1 MDKYFNLEYRGE
13 GNCAMVFAD
22 PQTRQVYRLVKSNA
36 TRKVRKL
43 LRASVTNHDEEL
55 SHKINM
61 FVRKEL
67 EKVISY
73 MNNIMKPLLSSRYV
87 VSPNLKI
94 LHKKFGE
101 QAVLLAGEARPAH
114 RKNSPADNVDPD
126 VQCALVLPDCCFVC
140 NSDWNESNA
149 VSSFGNSMHLNSPI
163 CQEDL
168 RRSNSCCSA
177 DSQESS
183 PIAEHLDDSLDA
195 NSSAGDEVDEVDSY
209 SFSSAFYLGNER
221 MEDSSL
227 HICELRD
234 IRDVQDVSEVRSCLD
249 TTNSMAGSVKSEGE
263 PVFTLSIEIK
273 PKKSFMTKSSSDD
286 FNQVCRFCMHQHLK
300 TKSGQWPQTSS
311 YCPLDLFSGNKHRM
325 KHALW
330 SLIKTPQ
337 NNLKICKNGKEVYG
351 SEIRQNL
358 SAILSTWFPS
368 NPNRTKKLI
377 SVFLDLVIEV
387 LLTRP
392 STDQNSDPCPA
403 KPGTPVRNFCSQKCD
418 SSSFVYC
425 EDEKSEE
432 LPQGCVLEK
441 IYSLQSLDDLDIEGV
456 YPLYKQLKTRMEKE
470 PWLINHWCL
479 NGPYDDVSWLLG
491 RDGEHLSDLDPDSLD
506 YAVLKVKRFLVSKTL
521 QDCSIIAAIQPV
533 TKSIQHKQDFLRFDG
548 DLYNFSVKVI
558 DLDPKPFEKVETYYR
573 QASDIAKTFAET
585 SSAFTKDCDS
595 F

>member
-1 MDKYFNLEYRGE
+1 MVVSHLDLEDISKALSKGE
-13 GNCAMVFAD
+13 GGAGGGVKEHNGTKPGGRCSKLRPGQVSGREKQRLPSSAHNTQRRF
-22 PQTRQVYRLVKSNA
+22 TRQGQG
-36 TRKVRKL
+36 
-43 LRASVTNHDEEL
+43 
-55 SHKINM
+55 M
-61 FVRKEL
+61 
-67 EKVISY
+67 
-73 MNNIMKPLLSSRYV
+73 
-87 VSPNLKI
+87 
-94 LHKKFGE
+94 
-101 QAVLLAGEARPAH
+101 
-114 RKNSPADNVDPD
+114 
-126 VQCALVLPDCCFVC
+126 
-140 NSDWNESNA
+140 
-149 VSSFGNSMHLNSPI
+149 
-163 CQEDL
+163 
-168 RRSNSCCSA
+168 
-177 DSQESS
+177 
-183 PIAEHLDDSLDA
+183 
-195 NSSAGDEVDEVDSY
+195 
-209 SFSSAFYLGNER
+209 ER
-221 MEDSSL
+221 
-227 HICELRD
+227 
-234 IRDVQDVSEVRSCLD
+234 D
-249 TTNSMAGSVKSEGE
+249 T
-263 PVFTLSIEIK
+263 SI
-273 PKKSFMTKSSSDD
+273 
-286 FNQVCRFCMHQHLK
+286 HLK
-300 TKSGQWPQTSS
+300 
-311 YCPLDLFSGNKHRM
+311 NKHRM

-403 KPGTPVRNFCSQKCD
+403 KPGTPVRSFCSQKCD